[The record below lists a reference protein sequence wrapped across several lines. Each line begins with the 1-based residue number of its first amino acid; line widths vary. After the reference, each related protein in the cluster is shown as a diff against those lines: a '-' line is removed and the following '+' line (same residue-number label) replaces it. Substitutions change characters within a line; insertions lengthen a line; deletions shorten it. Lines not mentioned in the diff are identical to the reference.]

1 MNENFNASIEPFA
14 VRRFEAKDHPEVL
27 ALWQTA
33 QMRLQP
39 VSEIMDV
46 LIKPGEGDV
55 AGNHLTWVAEAFGR
69 TVGSATVIH
78 DNPSVANLRIVYVAP
93 DFASPPA
100 VAKALAETA
109 IREVYDR
116 GFLKLVVYTDSPSN
130 RLNPALH
137 DLGFEFSRER
147 LFDGERVIEFYRN
160 LYERPQLSL
169 AFEGKQIE
177 ENNGTNELKGTR
189 EN

>member
-1 MNENFNASIEPFA
+1 MNQNFNASIEPFA

-27 ALWQTA
+27 ALWRTA

-39 VSEIMDV
+39 VSDTIDV

-55 AGNHLTWVAEAFGR
+55 AGNHFIWVAESSGR

-78 DNPSVANLRIVYVAP
+78 DNPSVANLRFVYVAP

-116 GFLKLVVYTDSPSN
+116 GFLKLVVHTNSPSS

-147 LFDGERVIEFYRN
+147 LIDGERVIEFYRN
-160 LYERPQLSL
+160 LYERPYLPP
-169 AFEGKQIE
+169 AHEG
-177 ENNGTNELKGTR
+177 ENWGRGNRGS
-189 EN
+189 